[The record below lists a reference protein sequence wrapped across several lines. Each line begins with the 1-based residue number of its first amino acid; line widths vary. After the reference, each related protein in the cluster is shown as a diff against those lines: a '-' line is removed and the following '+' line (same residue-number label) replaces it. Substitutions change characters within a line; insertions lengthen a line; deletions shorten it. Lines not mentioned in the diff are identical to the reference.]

1 MKLKGLSK
9 EELENLLVP
18 NLLFLGYRGSI
29 AHGMYVPN
37 SDPNSIDDKDVM
49 GIFVASRDHYV
60 GLRQEKETV
69 EKWYNEWDCV
79 YYEIRKIISLLLKG
93 NPNVLSTLWLD
104 ERYIIQSSEAYSVLR
119 KSRDIFASKK
129 VYHAFCGYAHSQFKK
144 MTAFTFNGYMG
155 DKRKTL
161 VEKYGYDCYIEKETE
176 FLTDKGWKKYE
187 DITERAKLGTV
198 DQDGNIEFQ
207 KYTGRTDY
215 LYTGKIYTV
224 EPYLTRCSIT
234 PNHNLLVSD
243 CRRSVKNNFSSR
255 YDHSKANWR
264 LEPIQSLLSSNR
276 SYFHIRRGGNCRNP
290 RLDVPDSY
298 LMLAGLYI
306 SEGSTCFR
314 GGAKNIKAIRIV
326 QTPNGKTEVYSM
338 MRKLSKIYPI
348 KEYTYTKET
357 VWILHGDIAK
367 RIYRD
372 FGHAANKTLPNWCYR
387 LSKEQ
392 VNLFF
397 YSMCLGDGCFKS
409 HGTIYY
415 SSCYP
420 LISAIQAM
428 LVCAGILCSL
438 DGKYTTVSNFNNKLL
453 NMWHLYVP
461 KTQNSIHCLHIRK
474 NQMKSAKYKK
484 SGRPVKEYEVTDE
497 RVVCFS
503 VPNNTLITRNNGKV
517 AIQGNCKNAAHLIRL
532 LKMGI
537 EFLTEG
543 TLYVE
548 RTLDASQLLAIKNG
562 QWTLE
567 QVKAEAEKLFK
578 LCEEAYIRSSLPNEP
593 DYDAANFLCKS
604 IVLDY
609 ALPRGEK

>member
-155 DKRKTL
+155 EKRKTL
-161 VEKYGYDCYIEKETE
+161 VEKYGFD
-176 FLTDKGWKKYE
+176 
-187 DITERAKLGTV
+187 
-198 DQDGNIEFQ
+198 
-207 KYTGRTDY
+207 
-215 LYTGKIYTV
+215 
-224 EPYLTRCSIT
+224 
-234 PNHNLLVSD
+234 
-243 CRRSVKNNFSSR
+243 VKN
-255 YDHSKANWR
+255 A
-264 LEPIQSLLSSNR
+264 
-276 SYFHIRRGGNCRNP
+276 
-290 RLDVPDSY
+290 V
-298 LMLAGLYI
+298 
-306 SEGSTCFR
+306 
-314 GGAKNIKAIRIV
+314 
-326 QTPNGKTEVYSM
+326 
-338 MRKLSKIYPI
+338 
-348 KEYTYTKET
+348 
-357 VWILHGDIAK
+357 
-367 RIYRD
+367 
-372 FGHAANKTLPNWCYR
+372 
-387 LSKEQ
+387 
-392 VNLFF
+392 
-397 YSMCLGDGCFKS
+397 
-409 HGTIYY
+409 
-415 SSCYP
+415 
-420 LISAIQAM
+420 
-428 LVCAGILCSL
+428 
-438 DGKYTTVSNFNNKLL
+438 
-453 NMWHLYVP
+453 
-461 KTQNSIHCLHIRK
+461 
-474 NQMKSAKYKK
+474 
-484 SGRPVKEYEVTDE
+484 
-497 RVVCFS
+497 
-503 VPNNTLITRNNGKV
+503 
-517 AIQGNCKNAAHLIRL
+517 HLIRL

-593 DYDAANFLCKS
+593 NYDAANTLCNI
-604 IVLDY
+604 IVLDHV
-609 ALPRGEK
+609 LPRGEK